1 MSKKSKPVNKSKN
14 MNPAL
19 QRAIMASKIEASLK
33 DAHKKGIIKGCLGYE
48 IISLMTIYDK
58 LGIEDVDTLKMY
70 CEEVDSLAESVLK
83 EDVSMQDIID
93 TLRDE
98 KGFTIT
104 NETLVS
110 IDPGLAQYLKPS
122 DEK

>member
-1 MSKKSKPVNKSKN
+1 MAKGNKPINKKKN
-14 MNPAL
+14 VNPAL
-19 QRAIMASKIEASLK
+19 QRAIMATKIEASLK
-33 DAHKKGIIKGCLGYE
+33 DAHKKGIIRGCLGYE

-58 LGIEDVDTLKMY
+58 LGIEDVEALKMY
-70 CEEVDSLAESVLK
+70 CREVDSLAESVLK

-104 NETLVS
+104 NETLIS
-110 IDPGLAQYLKPS
+110 IDPGLAAYLTPS

>member
-1 MSKKSKPVNKSKN
+1 MTEVSQNNKRIAKN
-14 MNPAL
+14 TMFL
-19 QRAIMASKIEASLK
+19 YLRMMF
-33 DAHKKGIIKGCLGYE
+33 
-48 IISLMTIYDK
+48 LMVVSFFTSRVLLDK
-58 LGIEDVDTLKMY
+58 LGIEDVETLKMY